1 MTIKIILLAVI
12 ILLLVLCLLI
22 VRNRLATRL
31 FFILQLTV
39 GALLV
44 IFPEAAQWMAD
55 RVGVG
60 RGTDLLLYLLILLCY
75 AGGLV
80 VVAKFR
86 KLERQ
91 LTQLAREVA
100 ILRPAK
106 EKEAASEQK

>member
-1 MTIKIILLAVI
+1 MIKIILLAI
-12 ILLLVLCLLI
+12 IVVLLLMCLLI

-31 FFILQLTV
+31 FFICQLV
-39 GALLV
+39 LGALLV
-44 IFPEAAQWMAD
+44 IFPEAAQWAAD

-80 VVAKFR
+80 ALAKFR

-91 LTQLAREVA
+91 ITQLTREIA
-100 ILRPAK
+100 ILRP
-106 EKEAASEQK
+106 EKENDAERK